1 MELRG
6 AIIDFPMRLM
16 VTVKVSLKAANFNM
30 QLFGKSEMSGLTRHK
45 PILDWRIDG
54 HLVQKTSELFT
65 RQYKTRKGLAY
76 IKNDA

>member
-1 MELRG
+1 MALRG

-45 PILDWRIDG
+45 PILD
-54 HLVQKTSELFT
+54 
-65 RQYKTRKGLAY
+65 
-76 IKNDA
+76 